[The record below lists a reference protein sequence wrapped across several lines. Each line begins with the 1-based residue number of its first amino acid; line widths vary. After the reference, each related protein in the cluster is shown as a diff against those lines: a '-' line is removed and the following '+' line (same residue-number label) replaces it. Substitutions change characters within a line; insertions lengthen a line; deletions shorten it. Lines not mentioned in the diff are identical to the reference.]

1 MKNKPAVLG
10 YPTSNN
16 LGDFIQSIA
25 TSQWILPEKPIA
37 LNRDQLNNYRG
48 PQVKLVMNGW
58 FMEQPEN
65 WPPSVNITPLF
76 ISFHLNPTAEKA
88 MLTSAGINYFKKY
101 QPIGCRD
108 YYTQKTLEKYGI
120 EAYFSAC
127 LTLSLK
133 RSSFTKGNEN
143 REGILVISPLER
155 LLPQREKKIMRGLK
169 SILFKGVQKI
179 KQPLKIKKHKKAMK
193 RLDAYLSK
201 FDQEIQFRTQLMSP
215 ETDSELERIKAAED
229 QLEAIANAKLVIT
242 SRIHT
247 ALPAAAF
254 GTPVL
259 FLSDGL
265 DHPNQKSRLQGME
278 SFFKIMNSDKLKHQ
292 GSQIP
297 EPKIISKVILNRFEK
312 ELKSFLKE

>member
-1 MKNKPAVLG
+1 
-10 YPTSNN
+10 
-16 LGDFIQSIA
+16 
-25 TSQWILPEKPIA
+25 
-37 LNRDQLNNYRG
+37 
-48 PQVKLVMNGW
+48 
-58 FMEQPEN
+58 
-65 WPPSVNITPLF
+65 
-76 ISFHLNPTAEKA
+76 
-88 MLTSAGINYFKKY
+88 
-101 QPIGCRD
+101 
-108 YYTQKTLEKYGI
+108 
-120 EAYFSAC
+120 
-127 LTLSLK
+127 
-133 RSSFTKGNEN
+133 
-143 REGILVISPLER
+143 
-155 LLPQREKKIMRGLK
+155 
-169 SILFKGVQKI
+169 
-179 KQPLKIKKHKKAMK
+179 MK

-265 DHPNQKSRLQGME
+265 EHPNQKSRLQGME
-278 SFFKIMNSDKLKHQ
+278 SFFTIMNTDKLKHQ